1 MAELQAKKTVWVV
14 SQNIDGLHEKA
25 GSHQRIDFHGSL
37 YNCYCRKCGNPVP
50 WQAYLQDWHHAGCG
64 GQVRPAIVLY
74 GEGFTDETIEG
85 AIQAVAQA
93 DLTVVVGTSLQ
104 VYPFAGLVDYSQ
116 QVLVINKEPLAI
128 PNEYGMLTAAAETF
142 FQKIE

>member
-1 MAELQAKKTVWVV
+1 M
-14 SQNIDGLHEKA
+14 
-25 GSHQRIDFHGSL
+25 
-37 YNCYCRKCGNPVP
+37 
-50 WQAYLQDWHHAGCG
+50 QDWHHAGCG
-64 GQVRPAIVLY
+64 GQIRPAIVLY